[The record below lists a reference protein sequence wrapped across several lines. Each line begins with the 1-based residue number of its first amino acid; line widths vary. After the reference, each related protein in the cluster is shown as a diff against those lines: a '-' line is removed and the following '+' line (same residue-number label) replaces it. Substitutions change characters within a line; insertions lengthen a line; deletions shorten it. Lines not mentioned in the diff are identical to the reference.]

1 MASRAQHNDEY
12 TTLRQIG
19 ENLFL
24 VRRNA
29 DGETLLGRPFNLA
42 GAPEMEHLDKLMGMG
57 AGAAVSHLLNHENLV
72 SVATTLTSFTWVGS
86 GPSKT
91 HMLLWDYC
99 DAGTLDGLFRTPPVA
114 HSRAGFLP
122 ESLCWHVLRSVLA
135 ALAWLHDGYR
145 VDYFRPSMGRR
156 PGPELRSEWIA
167 DPDWLPVLH
176 RAVRPENIYFQSPRG
191 VETYGLCK
199 LGNFGEAFVSG
210 HVNWVSGGA
219 VVSTREGDSD
229 LLEMKKRMAV
239 ENIYTVPKVCFYSY
253 PFTISLISVV
263 CVWCVSLGGTTW
275 GRERMVHADR
285 DSSTGCRWEG
295 IKKRSLVSRS
305 ERISTTGLT
314 MKQKPWSGTTER

>member
-1 MASRAQHNDEY
+1 MASRAQHNDEH

-24 VRRNA
+24 VWCIA

-72 SVATTLTSFTWVGS
+72 SVATALTSFAWVGS

-99 DAGTLDGLFRTPPVA
+99 DAGTLDGLFRAPPVA

-135 ALAWLHDGYR
+135 ALAWLLDGYR
-145 VDYFRPSMGRR
+145 VAYFRQSMGRR
-156 PGPELRSEWIA
+156 PGPELRSERID

-176 RAVRPENIYFQSPRG
+176 SAVRHENIYIQSPSG
-191 VETYGLCK
+191 VENYGL
-199 LGNFGEAFVSG
+199 
-210 HVNWVSGGA
+210 
-219 VVSTREGDSD
+219 
-229 LLEMKKRMAV
+229 
-239 ENIYTVPKVCFYSY
+239 
-253 PFTISLISVV
+253 
-263 CVWCVSLGGTTW
+263 
-275 GRERMVHADR
+275 
-285 DSSTGCRWEG
+285 
-295 IKKRSLVSRS
+295 
-305 ERISTTGLT
+305 
-314 MKQKPWSGTTER
+314 